1 MEGNKLSQ
9 FLVVACK
16 LRCHDSKIG
25 PYDAIKLMV
34 KGDGTFSLLV
44 YDQMLKEGCV
54 KGPLSSSSIV
64 PVLDK
69 LANPQIVVSI
79 GIQSY
84 SEFKASIGYDLR
96 RVVPISCPPDSVR
109 NMECQVFYEGKC

>member
-1 MEGNKLSQ
+1 MEENTLSQ
-9 FLVVACK
+9 FLVVVCK
-16 LRCHDSKIG
+16 LRYHDSKIR
-25 PYDAIKLMV
+25 PYDAIKLVV

-44 YDQMLKEGCV
+44 YDQMLEEGCV

-69 LANPQIVVSI
+69 LANPQMVVSI

-84 SEFKASIGYDLR
+84 SEFKASIEYDLR
-96 RVVPISCPPDSVR
+96 RVVHISCPPDSVHDI
-109 NMECQVFYEGKC
+109 ECPVFYEGKC